1 MRLAAVVCALAG
13 LLVARR
19 ARAQVDPFE
28 FEVYPVQTIGKGL
41 IEIESLNSFVPEGHT
56 TGDAGTSAGT
66 YPSNL
71 MYRTALELTY
81 GLTDRIEAA
90 AYLNLAKPDAAPFQY
105 AGSKFRLRGSFFEP
119 GELPVDL
126 GWYTELDWHRTPRFD
141 DAELEL
147 EVRPIIEKD
156 FGRLQIS
163 VDPIFEKPLVAP
175 DTSGGFEFGYVA
187 GIYYN
192 YWRQASPRGRVLR
205 RHRPHVRP
213 RSAPRAAALRLPRD
227 PRLPAGRPGVQFRRG
242 HRDDARLRSGHHQ
255 AQHRVRALHRHT
267 PLIARGSCARPP
279 AGVPPAKGDA
289 R

>member
-1 MRLAAVVCALAG
+1 MRLAAVVCTLAG

-28 FEVYPVQTIGKGL
+28 FEVYPVQTVGRGA

-71 MYRTALELTY
+71 MYRTAIELTY

-90 AYLNLAKPDAAPFQY
+90 AYLNLARPDGAPFQY

-192 YWRQASPRGRVLR
+192 YWRQASPGVEFYGGIGLMSD
-205 RHRPHVRP
+205 P
-213 RSAPRAAALRLPRD
+213 D
-227 PRLPAGRPGVQFRRG
+227 PRHEQQHYVFPVIRGYLPGGLEYNFGVG
-242 HRDDARLRSGHHQ
+242 IGM
-255 AQHRVRALHRHT
+255 T
-267 PLIARGSCARPP
+267 RGSDQVITKLNIEFEHFI
-279 AGVPPAKGDA
+279 GTLL
-289 R
+289 